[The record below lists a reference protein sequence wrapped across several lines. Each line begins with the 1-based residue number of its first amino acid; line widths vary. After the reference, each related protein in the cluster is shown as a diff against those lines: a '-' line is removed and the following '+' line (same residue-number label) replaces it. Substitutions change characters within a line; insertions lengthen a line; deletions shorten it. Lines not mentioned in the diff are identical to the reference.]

1 MATVKDPPAMR
12 HYLRVILSYALG
24 ALAATMI
31 VSLALSLLVL
41 LMGSVVRDEWLR
53 ATPRGM
59 VGDGDVFVVFGFGIC
74 KTPDG
79 ADAPGESNLA
89 IARWIVANNLKNRPT
104 IVQAGVHLA
113 LEELSAA
120 QPGRM
125 MDLTVIPLPHHRADY
140 VDTRGA
146 TLQCWAVMQR
156 EQVGT
161 PVLVSHDLQLQRVAW
176 EFENIGLG
184 EHCIVPDMPQL
195 PFDRGSAQLWTR
207 HKLLWKTKEA
217 LVSYPMTFLGPAL
230 YWFAVGIVIGLIV
243 RQSIGCY
250 LALARWILRRLSR
263 REAQA

>member
-1 MATVKDPPAMR
+1 MASVKDRPAMR
-12 HYLRVILSYALG
+12 HHFRAILSYTLG

-31 VSLALSLLVL
+31 VSLGLSLLVL
-41 LMGSVVRDEWLR
+41 LMGWFVRDEWLR
-53 ATPRGM
+53 ATPRGK
-59 VGDGDVFVVFGFGIC
+59 VDDGDVFVAFGFGIC
-74 KTPDG
+74 KTPEG
-79 ADAPGESNLA
+79 ADAPGESNIA
-89 IARWIVANNLKNRPT
+89 IAHWIVANNPKHRPT
-104 IVQAGVHLA
+104 IVQAGVYLA
-113 LEELSAA
+113 LEELSKA
-120 QPGRM
+120 QPGLIV
-125 MDLTVIPLPHHRADY
+125 DAWVIQLPHHRADY

-146 TLQCWAVMQR
+146 TLQSWAVMQR

-184 EHCIVPDMPQL
+184 ERCVVPDMPQL

-207 HKLLWKTKEA
+207 DKLLWKTKEA
-217 LVSYPMTFLGPAL
+217 LISYPMTFLGPAL
-230 YWFAVGIVIGLIV
+230 YWLAVGIVIGLIA